1 VWPAA
6 TRANVHKTFF
16 SSLPKI
22 FANEKQTMRQNSTYF
37 CPETVI
43 FDSGAKIQNREKQR
57 LARMDVQM

>member
-1 VWPAA
+1 
-6 TRANVHKTFF
+6 VHKTFF

-37 CPETVI
+37 CRETVI